1 MNIKKGFVIQEVG
14 GQWVAVATGAA
25 AAEFS
30 GIVKLNDTAA
40 IAWRGIEEGLSRDQI
55 VARVV
60 ESYDVDEPRAAPGHE
75 RSGGAAPPAPADVD
89 AFLQTLVKAGIAS
102 E

>member
-1 MNIKKGFVIQEVG
+1 MKIKKGFVVQQVG
-14 GQWVAVATGAA
+14 GQWVAVATGSAA
-25 AAEFS
+25 VEFS

-40 IAWRGIEEGLSRDQI
+40 LAWKGIEEGLSREQI

-60 ESYDVDEPRAAPGHE
+60 ESYDVDEQQAGN
-75 RSGGAAPPAPADVD
+75 DVD
-89 AFLQTLVKAGIAS
+89 AFLRALVQSGIAS

>member
-1 MNIKKGFVIQEVG
+1 MGRRRNG
-14 GQWVAVATGAA
+14 GA

-55 VARVV
+55 RRAR
-60 ESYDVDEPRAAPGHE
+60 G
-75 RSGGAAPPAPADVD
+75 
-89 AFLQTLVKAGIAS
+89 
-102 E
+102 

>member
-1 MNIKKGFVIQEVG
+1 MKIKKGFVIQQVG
-14 GQWVAVATGAA
+14 GQWVAVATGSAA
-25 AAEFS
+25 VEFS

-40 IAWRGIEEGLSRDQI
+40 IAWKGVEEGLSREQI

-60 ESYDVDEPRAAPGHE
+60 ESYDVDEQRAGN
-75 RSGGAAPPAPADVD
+75 DVD
-89 AFLQTLVKAGIAS
+89 AFLRALVQSGIAS

>member
-1 MNIKKGFVIQEVG
+1 MGRRRNG
-14 GQWVAVATGAA
+14 GA

-60 ESYDVDEPRAAPGHE
+60 ESYDVDEPRAA
-75 RSGGAAPPAPADVD
+75 ADVD

>member
-14 GQWVAVATGAA
+14 GRWIAVATGAA

-30 GIVKLNDTAA
+30 GIVKLNDPAA
-40 IAWRGIEEGLSRDQI
+40 IVWRGIEGGLSRDQI

-60 ESYDVDEPRAAPGHE
+60 ESYGVDEPRAA
-75 RSGGAAPPAPADVD
+75 ADVD
-89 AFLQTLVKAGIAS
+89 TFLQALLKAGIAS

>member
-1 MNIKKGFVIQEVG
+1 MKIKKGFVIQQVG
-14 GQWVAVATGAA
+14 GQWVAVATGSAA
-25 AAEFS
+25 VEFS

-40 IAWRGIEEGLSRDQI
+40 IAWKGVEEGLSREQI

-60 ESYDVDEPRAAPGHE
+60 ESYDVDEQQVGK
-75 RSGGAAPPAPADVD
+75 DVD
-89 AFLQTLVKAGIAS
+89 AFLQALVQSGIAS

>member
-1 MNIKKGFVIQEVG
+1 MKGVSHEHQERLRYPGSRRSMGRRRNV
-14 GQWVAVATGAA
+14 
-25 AAEFS
+25 S

-60 ESYDVDEPRAAPGHE
+60 ESYDVDEPRAA
-75 RSGGAAPPAPADVD
+75 ADVD

>member
-25 AAEFS
+25 A
-30 GIVKLNDTAA
+30 V
-40 IAWRGIEEGLSRDQI
+40 
-55 VARVV
+55 
-60 ESYDVDEPRAAPGHE
+60 DVDT
-75 RSGGAAPPAPADVD
+75 
-89 AFLQTLVKAGIAS
+89 FLQTLVKAGIAS

>member
-25 AAEFS
+25 AAEFN

-40 IAWRGIEEGLSRDQI
+40 IVWRGIEEGLSRDQI

-60 ESYDVDEPRAAPGHE
+60 ESYDVDEPRAA
-75 RSGGAAPPAPADVD
+75 ADVD
-89 AFLQTLVKAGIAS
+89 TFLQALVKAGIAS

>member
-14 GQWVAVATGAA
+14 GQWIAVATGAA

-40 IAWRGIEEGLSRDQI
+40 IVWRGIEEGLSRDQI

-60 ESYDVDEPRAAPGHE
+60 ESYDVDEPRVA
-75 RSGGAAPPAPADVD
+75 ADVD
-89 AFLQTLVKAGIAS
+89 TFLQALVKAGIAS

>member
-1 MNIKKGFVIQEVG
+1 MGRRC
-14 GQWVAVATGAA
+14 TGAA

-60 ESYDVDEPRAAPGHE
+60 ESYDVDEPRAA
-75 RSGGAAPPAPADVD
+75 ADVD